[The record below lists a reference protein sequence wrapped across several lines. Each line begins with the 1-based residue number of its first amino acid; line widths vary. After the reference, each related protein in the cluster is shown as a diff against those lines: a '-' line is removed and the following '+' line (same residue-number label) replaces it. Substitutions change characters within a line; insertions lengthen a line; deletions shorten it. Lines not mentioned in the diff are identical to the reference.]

1 MSKPEKIIV
10 VKPVN
15 IPEQCVGCSDVPVPC
30 YGHAPLCTEY
40 AADKTIRGAS
50 S

>member
-1 MSKPEKIIV
+1 MSKKIV
-10 VKPVN
+10 VVKSVN

-30 YGHAPLCTEY
+30 YGHTRLCTEY
-40 AADKTIRGAS
+40 AVDKTARAS

>member
-1 MSKPEKIIV
+1 MSKKIIV

-15 IPEQCVGCSDVPVPC
+15 IPEQCVGCSDVQVPC

-40 AADKTIRGAS
+40 AVDKETVRAS
-50 S
+50 Q